1 MKKNYIAPQ
10 IEDVVLEGLMAEA
23 TFLGVAT
30 VSTGDP
36 ATVTG
41 AQGA

>member
-1 MKKNYIAPQ
+1 MKKNYMAPQ
-10 IEDVVLEGLMAEA
+10 VEDVMMDTLMVD
-23 TFLGVAT
+23 FLGVAT